1 MKKRLLFV
9 TILLSSV
16 TTQAQESFTS
26 STLLHRQHY
35 KQEFITEKN
44 SPLKAEDTG
53 YLRFYKPDAKYKIA
67 ATFTPNS
74 DTTSFTIPTS
84 SGKLKRFRKYGSAAF
99 TFNGKKQKLQLY
111 QNLQLLQDTAH
122 ANHLFLPFKDLTNYE
137 TTYGGGRYI
146 DLEIKNIQNGRVTID
161 FNKCYNPYCAYS
173 DGYNCPIPPDANKM
187 KIRIEAGEQKFAK
200 DREH

>member
-1 MKKRLLFV
+1 MKKLFLV
-9 TILLSSV
+9 TITSTLIITSYS
-16 TTQAQESFTS
+16 QQSFTS
-26 STLLHRQHY
+26 STLLHRQRY
-35 KQEFITEKN
+35 KQEFTTEKN

-53 YLRFYKPDAKYKIA
+53 YLRFYMPDEKYKVA
-67 ATFTPNS
+67 ATFIPNK

-84 SGKLKRFRKYGSAAF
+84 SGKLKRFRKYGTA
-99 TFNGKKQKLQLY
+99 TFALNGKKQKLELY
-111 QNLQLLQDTAH
+111 QNLQLMKDTAYTG
-122 ANHLFLPFKDLTNYE
+122 HLFLPFKDLTNYK

-146 DLEIKNIQNGRVTID
+146 DLEIKDIQNGRVTID

-187 KIRIEAGEQKFAK
+187 KIRIVAGEQKFAK